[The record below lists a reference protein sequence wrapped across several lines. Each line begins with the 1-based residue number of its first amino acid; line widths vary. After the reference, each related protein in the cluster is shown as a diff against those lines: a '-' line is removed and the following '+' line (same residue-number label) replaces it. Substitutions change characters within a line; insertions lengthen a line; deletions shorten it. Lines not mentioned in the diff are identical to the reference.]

1 MGDKLLPAVL
11 AWLAEP
17 IGPAIDKLARAE
29 RLGWLGSTADWIEC
43 RQLRNFMIHEYVR
56 DMAVLAAALSKGHL
70 AVTMLAASA
79 RTLADLVLAAVPK
92 HDDAAGDG
100 N

>member
-1 MGDKLLPAVL
+1 
-11 AWLAEP
+11 
-17 IGPAIDKLARAE
+17 
-29 RLGWLGSTADWIEC
+29 
-43 RQLRNFMIHEYVR
+43 MIHEYVR

-79 RTLADLVLAAVPK
+79 RTLAGLVLAAVPR
-92 HDDAAGDG
+92 HEDATGDG